1 MGVKV
6 LTHSR
11 AAQRRAKKRVSRGTL
26 GEVVAH
32 KLGLLNVAV
41 AIAIVVLIPAVLD
54 PDMVRINP
62 NEAYY
67 PTKFKV
73 LMWLSAVLLAGML
86 GFLVLRGRPFVVPV
100 LIPALAFLGV
110 SALSTLLSENPM
122 HSLLGDRDE
131 GLLSLGAGVLLFY
144 AVAQGPSSLVRIRT
158 FLAAGATAAVLISVY
173 GISQNYGFDPIS
185 GWLVSWYTDIGR
197 PWATIGNP
205 ITLASYLT
213 LMGGATAALYFGAN
227 SWTQRVPWLLA
238 LAVIGACWIYT
249 DTRGALLGVVMA
261 LPVVLWAA
269 HRRMGTVRPLQ
280 VPLAVLMLAVMAAL
294 MASAAF
300 GNLSLSP
307 DIIAFLAAYLILIGV
322 VLWLSDLRPGLVGPL
337 LAALA
342 VLTVVVAA
350 VAVVVVSSNTDL
362 LDRTTVGREG
372 DLSLQVRLNIWRDT
386 APMILERPLLGHG
399 PDNFAQP
406 FRSHMGEEL
415 ESTITGNSGQVGMVD
430 RAHNDLLQVAATS
443 GFAGLAAYIWILIS
457 YFRNVYRRGGWPLIA
472 LSGGLLA
479 YIFQIQTS
487 FPTAAT
493 NVAFWGLLGASVAIM
508 RLQDRGSDEPDPLQ
522 DQGSDEPDPE
532 ATGAGDAEE
541 NLLFATPRAK
551 TYELLIVAAVFAVL
565 ATIAV
570 PTFLDSREDAAQTA
584 RASLVY
590 NVREVVGIYEQAGPL
605 RGTYPEAGVYTSDN
619 PIRGGGIMF
628 RPSGNVRLTIITPG
642 DGFKIEGEY
651 STLAGTFGYNYD
663 SVTDE
668 YATPS

>member
-1 MGVKV
+1 M
-6 LTHSR
+6 
-11 AAQRRAKKRVSRGTL
+11 

-32 KLGLLNVAV
+32 KLGLLNIAV
-41 AIAIVVLIPAVLD
+41 AIAIVVLIPVVLD
-54 PDMVRINP
+54 PNMVGINP

-86 GFLVLRGRPFVVPV
+86 GFLVLRRRPFVVPV
-100 LIPALAFLGV
+100 LIPVLAFLGV

-144 AVAQGPSSLVRIRT
+144 AVAQGPSSLVRIRI
-158 FLAAGATAAVLISVY
+158 FLAAGATAAVLISIY

-213 LMGGATAALYFGAN
+213 LMAGATAALCFGAN
-227 SWTQRVPWLLA
+227 SWTQQVPWLLA

-249 DTRGALLGVVMA
+249 DTRGALLGVVIA
-261 LPVVLWAA
+261 LPMVLWAA

-280 VPLAVLMLAVMAAL
+280 VPLAVLMLAVMAAI

-300 GNLSLSP
+300 GNLSLSSH
-307 DIIAFLAAYLILIGV
+307 IITFLAAYLILIGI
-322 VLWLSDLRPGLVGPL
+322 VLWLSDLRPGLVRPL

-362 LDRTTVGREG
+362 LDRTTVGRAG
-372 DLSLQVRLNIWRDT
+372 DMSFQVRLNIWRDT
-386 APMILERPLLGHG
+386 VPMILERPLLGHG

-415 ESTITGNSGQVGMVD
+415 KSTITGNSGEVSMVD

-443 GFAGLAAYIWILIS
+443 GFIGLAAYIWIFIS

-508 RLQDRGSDEPDPLQ
+508 RLQD
-522 DQGSDEPDPE
+522 QGSDEPDPD
-532 ATGAGDAEE
+532 ATGAGDAEK
-541 NLLFATPRAK
+541 NLLIATPRAK
-551 TYELLIVAAVFAVL
+551 TYELLIVAVVFAVL
-565 ATIAV
+565 ATIAL
-570 PTFLDSREDAAQTA
+570 PTVLDSREDAAQTA
-584 RASLVY
+584 RANLVY
-590 NVREVVGIYEQAGPL
+590 NVREVVKVYEQAGAL

-628 RPSGNVRLTIITPG
+628 RPSENVRLTIITPG
-642 DGFKIEGEY
+642 DGFKIKGEY

-668 YATPS
+668 FATPS